1 MARPAASD
9 RYSGM
14 FQIGGPE
21 RETMATSIDE
31 LKDMAMQLRKEGLNM
46 QQIADEMSLSQATV
60 EWFLSSSVT
69 STEDRP
75 NDVRIGWR
83 SVGVRPHRVEAIGS
97 IFADIV
103 LEETN
108 GEIDTIVG
116 VSLNGISFAQSIAG
130 QLDCEMS
137 IYRNVEGEA
146 GAGHLSDKFGR
157 VAGKRVVVIDDV
169 LSTGRTMSM
178 VISHLRE
185 AGADIALL
193 LVLVNKTTRDELEGL
208 PLRGIIRAVTV

>member
-1 MARPAASD
+1 
-9 RYSGM
+9 M

-31 LKDMAMQLRKEGLNM
+31 LKDMAMQLRKDGLNM

-60 EWFLSSSVT
+60 EWFLSTSAA

-75 NDVRIGWR
+75 SDVRIGWR
-83 SVGVRPHRVEAIGS
+83 SLGVRPHRVEAIGS

-103 LEETN
+103 L
-108 GEIDTIVG
+108 DTIVG
-116 VSLNGISFAQSIAG
+116 ISLNGISFAQAIAG

-169 LSTGRTMSM
+169 LSTGKTMGM
-178 VISHLRE
+178 AISHLRE